1 MFTKNK
7 DRLYLVLERKPALP
21 GYFWSV
27 ILAPA
32 DDKLSATESD
42 SIKWTV
48 VEDSPQSWA
57 FSKELICLT
66 TARRIVVRLCVNKFP
81 PGNDEIRERIHNVL
95 KDIPVEKDGQEFR
108 SRLWA
113 VEAMER
119 LHAAGLALHNLAPPE
134 LENKATEL
142 ANSTA
147 MRILRQELSIDKVS
161 DIPTED
167 IRW

>member
-21 GYFWSV
+21 GYFWSI

-32 DDKLSATESD
+32 DDKLSESEPD

-48 VEDSPQSWA
+48 LELSPQTWS
-57 FSKELICLT
+57 FSKELITLA

-81 PGNDEIRERIHNVL
+81 PGDEEARQRVHDIL
-95 KDIPVEKDGQEFR
+95 KEIPVEKDGSEFR

-113 VEAMER
+113 VEGMER
-119 LHAAGLALHNLAPPE
+119 LHAAGLALHNLAPSE
-134 LENKATEL
+134 LEHKATEM

-147 MRILRQELSIDKVS
+147 MKLIRQDLVIEKVS